1 MKENEIEFKQIITKK
16 DVINVLNSMI
26 NDKNKNI
33 VNQYIDK
40 ILTMDGVAFRQELD
54 KDNIRTVEDIK
65 RFLEQKIAEIENS
78 KFSEIEQGKY
88 FQESKKCTL
97 NDLDMD
103 NTYFHFTDKAY
114 LESIR
119 TKGLVSNIGKHS
131 EGIDKKPSIFFS
143 FGMIATTQGI
153 DVWIKWAMHRMYGEK
168 NQFNIYDGLGE
179 SEIKLKQSEWA
190 IEFLNKEYL
199 NDDERKE
206 KAFELIF
213 DSLKEKVFLT
223 IDLKPKIDFSFD
235 DIDYT
240 KQRALNLR
248 ENGDIK
254 PYLFMKE
261 LYGDYSDLDS
271 TNMEKWNM
279 HTFFGAQIEPERI
292 MQIID
297 AKGRTDM
304 MHILIEMYEKCK
316 SKDCQFDILDDFI
329 LYANQREF
337 GRKWIST
344 KALNDQAIIEN
355 IALEDEYEQAI
366 ENHQRIFE
374 NSKEKT

>member
-1 MKENEIEFKQIITKK
+1 M
-16 DVINVLNSMI
+16 
-26 NDKNKNI
+26 
-33 VNQYIDK
+33 
-40 ILTMDGVAFRQELD
+40 
-54 KDNIRTVEDIK
+54 
-65 RFLEQKIAEIENS
+65 
-78 KFSEIEQGKY
+78 
-88 FQESKKCTL
+88 
-97 NDLDMD
+97 
-103 NTYFHFTDKAY
+103 
-114 LESIR
+114 
-119 TKGLVSNIGKHS
+119 
-131 EGIDKKPSIFFS
+131 
-143 FGMIATTQGI
+143 
-153 DVWIKWAMHRMYGEK
+153 
-168 NQFNIYDGLGE
+168 
-179 SEIKLKQSEWA
+179 
-190 IEFLNKEYL
+190 
-199 NDDERKE
+199 
-206 KAFELIF
+206 
-213 DSLKEKVFLT
+213 T

-304 MHILIEMYEKCK
+304 IHILIEMYEKCK